1 MYLPYLYKYFKNYYF
16 LQFVKRNKN
25 CEKKTLGAA
34 AEIDRKKN
42 DHRVELLITDASIKP
57 IPTVSPLP
65 KIHLG
70 KGEGGGNGI

>member
-25 CEKKTLGAA
+25 CEKKN

-57 IPTVSPLP
+57 IPSVSPSAQN
-65 KIHLG
+65 KLG
-70 KGEGGGNGI
+70 EGGGGGNGI

>member
-1 MYLPYLYKYFKNYYF
+1 M
-16 LQFVKRNKN
+16 R
-25 CEKKTLGAA
+25 KKTLGAA